1 MVNVKNRRAFEMLL
15 NIYYLGKNMKLY
27 TDLRDTLLVIELYSL
42 DKAFVN
48 LLLRLKDKYWIHS

>member
-1 MVNVKNRRAFEMLL
+1 MLL